1 MKLYLMYGGRTVEH
15 DVTIMSTHS
24 ALEAIDY
31 SKYEVIPVY
40 ITHEGQF
47 IKGLPITAPVD
58 ADQAL
63 KMDVAEEASWR
74 QEPAH
79 SFGTRFELEE
89 LANAKDTVVFPMIHG
104 TYGEDGTI
112 QGLLEVLDV
121 PYVGAEIRAS
131 AVAMDKIMS
140 KIIFDEFGIPQV
152 PYLPVLATDYQ
163 TVTDHELLFAKVTD
177 KLGYPVYVKPANAG
191 SSIGIT
197 KVDDQS
203 QLEAALALAF
213 KYDNRVIIEKG
224 IKNARELAVGLLGN
238 EQPRA
243 SIAGEI
249 GKKQEFYDYESK
261 FVDGSTKLI
270 IPASISAE
278 QLAAVQKYSIL
289 AFNAVGASGLTRA
302 DFFLDAD
309 GAVYLN
315 EIQTLPG
322 FTKFSM
328 YPYLWQASGV
338 SYPELIDDLIKLGL
352 ERYQAKKAIAAN
364 L

>member
-31 SKYEVIPVY
+31 NKYEVIPVY
-40 ITHEGQF
+40 ITHEGQY
-47 IKGLPITAPVD
+47 IKGLTITSPV
-58 ADQAL
+58 ASDQAL
-63 KMDVAEEASWR
+63 KLDLADQASWR
-74 QEPAH
+74 KDSEH
-79 SFGTRFELEE
+79 SLGTKFELDE
-89 LANAKDTVVFPMIHG
+89 LANNQDAVVFPMIHG

-163 TVTDHELLFAKVTD
+163 DAAKADEILASVTT
-177 KLGYPVYVKPANAG
+177 KLGFPVYVKPANAG

-197 KVDDQS
+197 KVDEQS
-203 QLEAALALAF
+203 DLRAAITKAF

-238 EQPRA
+238 DQPKA

-278 QLAAVQKYSIL
+278 QLAAVQKYSVL

-315 EIQTLPG
+315 EIQTMPG

-338 SYPELIDDLIKLGL
+338 SYPELIDTLINLAV
-352 ERYQAKKAIAAN
+352 ERYQAKKEIAAN